1 MKKYKITFFAAFR
14 KICQKSNP
22 VLFALYFCL
31 SILIY
36 TILCIEFSLFPI
48 LVLIYLVANFQLL
61 NLLLDRF
68 MFYFTCFTLI
78 FVFFVLLLNFS
89 ICSFH
94 IAYTDYGVETLGALF
109 DSVKQN
115 VLFNDNYNPFGN
127 VPVSG
132 KESSIDHSIYNVRVC
147 HQETADIDGGDKL
160 VLVFS
165 EQKSS
170 VLAKNVFKSDYSG
183 LPGDQRYLLKHY
195 INVLKI
201 HEYVADDGAKD
212 PLICVNGYTHARKEY
227 DSVFLSK
234 RDLLNQ
240 ARSQYSTPLYQVDTQ
255 FMDFIQQTELKSGGS
270 DCDANQIAPMRLLPQ
285 TCKHPSF
292 LVTGGRTF
300 LDEVSLSIKSSRY
313 EIRNGVIVP
322 IIETNPKSSL
332 VSHIPV
338 LVKKKK

>member
-1 MKKYKITFFAAFR
+1 
-14 KICQKSNP
+14 
-22 VLFALYFCL
+22 
-31 SILIY
+31 
-36 TILCIEFSLFPI
+36 
-48 LVLIYLVANFQLL
+48 
-61 NLLLDRF
+61 

-147 HQETADIDGGDKL
+147 HQETADIDCGDKL

-227 DSVFLSK
+227 DSVFYLRGIYSIRHVRSIRLRCIRLTRNLWILYSK
-234 RDLLNQ
+234 L
-240 ARSQYSTPLYQVDTQ
+240 
-255 FMDFIQQTELKSGGS
+255 
-270 DCDANQIAPMRLLPQ
+270 
-285 TCKHPSF
+285 
-292 LVTGGRTF
+292 
-300 LDEVSLSIKSSRY
+300 SLSQVARIAMPIKLLR
-313 EIRNGVIVP
+313 
-322 IIETNPKSSL
+322 
-332 VSHIPV
+332 
-338 LVKKKK
+338 